1 LARIGLCSAYNA
13 KQCKSY
19 RETIVDNMYIRKVF
33 RPLGIVIVSL
43 TLVTM
48 IVSAS
53 ALGSSL
59 AQGEQKFS
67 SNMTDKEEVVGVH
80 SPEIGFEENIDSVN
94 GTVQRSEMTYPTMEA
109 GMVENQTV
117 TTIKHNTTQF
127 QQIDNSQFKKAP
139 EFAQISGYIN
149 TPNNNSPI
157 TLSSL
162 KGKVVLVYIWTYTCI
177 NSIRPMP
184 YIDDWNQK
192 YSDKGLVTV
201 GVHSPEFEF
210 EKNHANVK
218 DAVKRFGITYPVIID
233 SDHGTWNAYEN
244 NYWPRFYL
252 IDTQGYIRYD
262 HIGEGDYNQIEKA
275 IQSLVAERAFLM
287 GAKEISFNK
296 KPTTLINPASLYY
309 VDLGQRITPEIYV
322 GYNTARTPLGN
333 PEGFKPDQTVSYSIP
348 SNTNFKPSI
357 VYLQGKWKNNPD
369 SMELQSDTGRIALL
383 YYAKSLNIIAGGKG
397 EGTVSNDNEDKLGA
411 GGYGQAAGNSTS
423 YISDK
428 SLGQDLSS
436 DGSFRIDGQ
445 RLYNL
450 AIHNNYAAHYILIDI
465 KGKGFQFYTFTFG

>member
-1 LARIGLCSAYNA
+1 
-13 KQCKSY
+13 
-19 RETIVDNMYIRKVF
+19 MYIREVL
-33 RPLGIVIVSL
+33 RLLGIDIATL
-43 TLVTM
+43 ALVTM
-48 IVSAS
+48 LVSAS
-53 ALGSSL
+53 SNLLSSSF
-59 AQGEQKFS
+59 AQGEQNFTAK
-67 SNMTDKEEVVGVH
+67 MTDKEEAVGVH
-80 SPEIGFEENIDSVN
+80 SPELGFEENIDS
-94 GTVQRSEMTYPTMEA
+94 GKGAIQRSEMTNPAIEA
-109 GMVENQTV
+109 GMIENQTV
-117 TTIKHNTTQF
+117 TTIKLNTTQF
-127 QQIDNSQFKKAP
+127 QQIDKSQFKKAP

-192 YSDKGLVTV
+192 YSNKGLVTV
-201 GVHSPEFEF
+201 GVHSPEFGF

-262 HIGEGDYNQIEKA
+262 HIGEGSYDQIEKA
-275 IQSLVAERAFLM
+275 IQSLVAERAAIM
-287 GAKEISFNK
+287 GANEISFDAN
-296 KPTTLINPASLYY
+296 PTTLIKPGSLYY
-309 VDLGQRITPEIYV
+309 VDLNQSTTPEIYI
-322 GYNTARTPLGN
+322 GYNTSRAPIGN

-348 SNTNFKPSI
+348 STKNFKPDT
-357 VYLQGKWKNNPD
+357 VYLQGNWKNNPD
-369 SMELQSDTGRIALL
+369 NMELQNDTGRILL
-383 YYAKSLNIIAGGKG
+383 PYHAKSVNIIAGGKG
-397 EGTVSNDNEDKLGA
+397 GGVVFNDEGGGA
-411 GGYGQAAGNSTS
+411 AAASTAK
-423 YISDK
+423 IPNK
-428 SLGQDLSS
+428 SLGADLSQ

-450 AIHNNYAAHYILIDI
+450 AIHNNYTAHNIVIDV

>member
-1 LARIGLCSAYNA
+1 
-13 KQCKSY
+13 
-19 RETIVDNMYIRKVF
+19 MHIRKVL
-33 RPLGIVIVSL
+33 RLLGIVIASL
-43 TLVTM
+43 GLVTM
-48 IVSAS
+48 VVSAS
-53 ALGSSL
+53 GNMLSASF
-59 AQGEQKFS
+59 AQGEQNFTA
-67 SNMTDKEEVVGVH
+67 NMTDKEEVVGVH
-80 SPEIGFEENIDSVN
+80 SPDFRSEENIASVN
-94 GTVQRSEMTYPTMEA
+94 GTVQKFGITHPA
-109 GMVENQTV
+109 VADGMVENQTV
-117 TTIKHNTTQF
+117 TTIKLNTTQF
-127 QQIDNSQFKKAP
+127 QQIDKSQFKKAL

-162 KGKVVLVYIWTYTCI
+162 KGKVVLLYIWTYTCI

-192 YSDKGLVTV
+192 YSNKGLVIV
-201 GVHSPEFEF
+201 GIHSPEFGF
-210 EKNHANVK
+210 EKNHANVR

-262 HIGEGDYNQIEKA
+262 HIGEGDYNQIEKS
-275 IQSLVAERAFLM
+275 IQSLVAERASLM
-287 GAKEISFNK
+287 GAKEISFNT
-296 KPTTLINPASLYY
+296 KPTTLINPESLYY
-309 VDLGQRITPEIYV
+309 IDLRQSTTPEIYT

-333 PEGFKPDQTVSYSIP
+333 PEGFKPNQTVSYSIP

-369 SMELQSDTGRIALL
+369 GMELQSDTGRIALI
-383 YYAKSLNIIAGGKG
+383 YYAKSVNIIAGGKG
-397 EGTVSNDNEDKLGA
+397 EGIVSNDNDDKLSA
-411 GGYGQAAGNSTS
+411 GGYGQAAGNSTAN
-423 YISDK
+423 ILGN

-450 AIHNNYAAHYILIDI
+450 AIHNNYAAHYILIDV